1 MLNKRKGMEFKE
13 FSFGLFG
20 IAFCLVFISLIGL
33 YSISQNSSGSIFSS
47 PFYKQILI
55 LIPSFII
62 SILVLYVP
70 KYSIHKYV
78 YHFYF
83 LGIIFVLLPFLNPK
97 YAGTHRWLDVGLPF
111 MIQPSEFA
119 KLFTVLALARYLSDH
134 NLRMQRFKSIILPI
148 ILSLIPTMIVMN
160 QPDLGTSIVILAPIL
175 PMLYWSGANS
185 FYLFLILAPIFSM
198 LTVFHTI
205 AFTLWALILAIVIVI
220 SRSKLSFSIIMFF
233 GNIFLGLLSPI
244 FWRMLSN
251 YQQNRIITFF
261 NPEKDPLGAAY
272 QIIQSKTAIGSGGLF
287 GKGWGEGTQTHLKF
301 LPVQE
306 SDFILSVLSEEL
318 GFFCIF
324 FILIMVG
331 LLINKIIK
339 NSFLSKDRFSS
350 LALIGFATIFLS
362 HVFVNTA
369 MTVGLIP
376 VKGLPFPFISAG
388 GSFLLSSFLMLGL
401 CTNLSANYS
410 D

>member
-1 MLNKRKGMEFKE
+1 MQNKRKGIEFKE

-33 YSISQNSSGSIFSS
+33 YSISQNSSGNIFSS

-62 SILVLYVP
+62 SLTVLYVP
-70 KYSIHKYV
+70 KYYIHKYV

-83 LGIIFVLLPFLNPK
+83 FCIIFVLLPFLNPK
-97 YAGTHRWLDVGLPF
+97 YAGTHRWFDLGLPF

-119 KLFTVLALARYLSDH
+119 KVFTVLALARYLSDH
-134 NLRMQRFKSIILPI
+134 NLQMQRFQSIILPI
-148 ILSLIPTMIVMN
+148 ILSLIPTIIVMN

-185 FYLFLILAPIFSM
+185 FYLFLILAPILSM
-198 LTVFHTI
+198 LTVFHTL
-205 AFTLWALILAIVIVI
+205 AFTMWAIILAIII
-220 SRSKLSFSIIMFF
+220 ILSRSKLSFSIIIFF
-233 GNIFLGLLSPI
+233 GNIFLGLLSPV
-244 FWRMLSN
+244 FWGMLSN
-251 YQQNRIITFF
+251 YQQNRFITFF

-331 LLINKIIK
+331 ILINKIIK

-401 CTNLSANYS
+401 CVNLSANYS